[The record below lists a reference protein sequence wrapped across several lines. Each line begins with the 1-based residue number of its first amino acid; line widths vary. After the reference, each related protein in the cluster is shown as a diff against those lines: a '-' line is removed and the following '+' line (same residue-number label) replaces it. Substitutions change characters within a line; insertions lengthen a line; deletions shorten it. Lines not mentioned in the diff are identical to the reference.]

1 MLDFVP
7 TNKNAR
13 QTGLAD
19 LSLNI
24 AIFGNGVGL
33 LAAQIF
39 DLENRCRAMRS
50 RTNHKRSENAREAS
64 LARMSVS

>member
-7 TNKNAR
+7 TNMNAR
-13 QTGLAD
+13 QTGLTD

-24 AIFGNGVGL
+24 AVFGNGVGL
-33 LAAQIF
+33 LAAQIS

-50 RTNHKRSENAREAS
+50 RIKHKQSERTPAR
-64 LARMSVS
+64 